1 MQWTYN
7 KLYIFKVHNF
17 INFNSSIHAPIP
29 TIKIMDIS
37 IITKSFLMAH
47 GHPSLHPAPTSN
59 PTIPR
64 QTQICCL
71 SLLISFH
78 VLESHGMYSF
88 LPGLFHTAQW
98 MWLFSSE
105 RFYWVIW
112 LIISFPLFV
121 LSLLVMSPSKIQN
134 VQLNLN
140 FHNQQIIFSINM
152 SVQYF

>member
-1 MQWTYN
+1 M
-7 KLYIFKVHNF
+7 HNF

-37 IITKSFLMAH
+37 IIPKSFLSAQ

-78 VLESHGMYSF
+78 FLESHGMYSF
-88 LPGLFHTAQW
+88 LPGLFHAAQW

-112 LIISFPLFV
+112 LIIYFPLFV

-152 SVQYF
+152 SVQYLLV